1 MLQDISK
8 RRLVDEAANAL
19 RKLIVEARI
28 KPGERLFQ
36 EKLAE
41 MLGISRTPI
50 REALQLLER
59 EGLVRSL
66 GRQGVVVTQLSS
78 KDVEETYDVR
88 EVLDGLAARLAADRI
103 SDTELVDL
111 RKSLDRMAAC
121 AEKGDRR
128 RWLEANQLFHDIIVQ
143 VAQNERLIQAL
154 AAVRTSLDLFSPFVW
169 SQRDRRDLS
178 NREHLK
184 IYDALISRNA
194 QEAEKLA
201 RAHAQMIKQ
210 AVLLALKAEPARGYK
225 EEITSGR

>member
-1 MLQDISK
+1 VLQDISK

-19 RKLIVEARI
+19 RRLIVEARI

-59 EGLVRSL
+59 EGLVSSL

-111 RKSLDRMAAC
+111 RKPLDKMDSC

-143 VAQNERLIQAL
+143 VAQNERLVQAL
-154 AAVRTSLDLFSPFVW
+154 AAVRTSLDLFAPFVW
-169 SQRDRRDLS
+169 AQRHRRDLS
-178 NREHLK
+178 NREHQE
-184 IYDALISRNA
+184 IYEALASRNA
-194 QEAEKLA
+194 REAERLA
-201 RAHAQMIKQ
+201 RAHAQVVKE
-210 AVLLALKAEPARGYK
+210 AVLDALKEQPVRADKK
-225 EEITSGR
+225 EIASGR